1 MLLLLS
7 VLPAVGVLQIRLLLL
22 IRRIDRNINLL
33 HQLVL
38 FSILLKLV
46 ANSAHNVLNLGLKE
60 LLKRADSDR
69 RILVI
74 FFLNLFLIVE
84 NGDNL
89 SVVVA
94 ILVRRLPI
102 VEIDQHISQ
111 VLVQPILDGVVSVV
125 LLLLLLVALLLLLSM
140 IMLLLIL
147 LMLLS

>member
-7 VLPAVGVLQIRLLLL
+7 VLSTVGVLQIRLLLL

-46 ANSAHNVLNLGLKE
+46 ANSAHNILNLGLKE

-111 VLVQPILDGVVSVV
+111 VLVQPILDGVVGVV
-125 LLLLLLVALLLLLSM
+125 LLLLVALLLLLSM

>member
-7 VLPAVGVLQIRLLLL
+7 VLSTVGVLQIRLLLL

-46 ANSAHNVLNLGLKE
+46 ANSAHNILNLGLKE

-102 VEIDQHISQ
+102 VEIDQHVSQ
-111 VLVQPILDGVVSVV
+111 VLVQPILDGVVGVV
-125 LLLLLLVALLLLLSM
+125 LLLLVALLLLLSM